1 MGSVKNS
8 RLKLEIYFDNNSIKT
23 DAWLDLKSRTQSP
36 SGFKCNDTNIFH
48 KIEAIIKKMRLFGDS
63 GPN

>member
-1 MGSVKNS
+1 MGSVKNL
-8 RLKLEIYFDNNSIKT
+8 RLKSKNIFDNNSIKI
-23 DAWLDLKSRTQSP
+23 DVWLDLKSRTQSL

-48 KIEAIIKKMRLFGDS
+48 EIEAIIKKMRRFGDT